1 MKVYVNGYDYSKNEK
16 MNLDHEYDTSY
27 KTSYLY
33 TTDGI
38 YLYKE
43 KDKKNKSHN
52 ERAHNEREFEIK
64 KIDYKE
70 DTTERKYKD
79 YHFLIDNTKSEYS
92 DSLYHIPYLHL
103 FCEEITYKKN
113 MDGFY
118 FVKTSYFDQVDYYFE
133 IDSIDDVLFEKMITF
148 LSSN

>member
-1 MKVYVNGYDYSKNEK
+1 MKVYVNGYNYKEK
-16 MNLDHEYDTSY
+16 ILDYDTSY

-43 KDKKNKSHN
+43 KDKNTKKTHDKTHDKSN
-52 ERAHNEREFEIK
+52 EFEIK
-64 KIDYKE
+64 KIEYKGE
-70 DTTERKYKD
+70 TTERKYKE
-79 YHFLIDNTKSEYS
+79 YHFLIDNTKIEYS

-103 FCEEITYKKN
+103 FCEEITYKKK

>member
-1 MKVYVNGYDYSKNEK
+1 MKVYVNGYNYKD
-16 MNLDHEYDTSY
+16 NLEYDTTY

-43 KDKKNKSHN
+43 KDKRKGHN
-52 ERAHNEREFEIK
+52 DRTHDKEYEIK
-64 KIDYKE
+64 KIEYKE
-70 DTTERKYKD
+70 DTTERKYKE
-79 YHFLIDNTKSEYS
+79 YQFLIDNTKTEYTET
-92 DSLYHIPYLHL
+92 LFHIPYLHL